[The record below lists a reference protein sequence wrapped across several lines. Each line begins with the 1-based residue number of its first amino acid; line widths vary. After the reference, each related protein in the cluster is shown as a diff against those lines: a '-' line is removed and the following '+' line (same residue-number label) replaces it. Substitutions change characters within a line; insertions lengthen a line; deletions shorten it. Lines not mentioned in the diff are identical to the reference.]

1 MLPKAVLGMDVYP
14 NPSSNQVMVQINDD
28 ENNSGTLIITNTI
41 GQVVKTEA
49 ISNLQTVV
57 DISKLSDGL
66 YTFTYK
72 NSKSEVVQQRLSV
85 IK

>member
-1 MLPKAVLGMDVYP
+1 MDVYP

-72 NSKSEVVQQRLSV
+72 NSTSEVVQQRLSV